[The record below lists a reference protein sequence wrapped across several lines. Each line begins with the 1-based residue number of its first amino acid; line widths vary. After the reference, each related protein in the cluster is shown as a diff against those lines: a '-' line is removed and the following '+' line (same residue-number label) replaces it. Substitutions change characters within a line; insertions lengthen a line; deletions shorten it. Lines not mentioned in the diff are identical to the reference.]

1 MNSVGRKYLNKFT
14 QADIDK
20 AVEEFDEIDYILPL
34 IYRDLVEIT
43 LPKYSDKAKQLMH
56 DSIIENI
63 QKIEGSV
70 AFDIFVEIFGLN
82 YVLSKVK
89 PKFLDVFQ
97 GLDPTCTATLPWQY
111 FLGTLYKN
119 DREKKFCTLSVKKT
133 EKAEISD
140 FERIIKIVPQE
151 FFVLIKRMQDPT
163 ISARA
168 SELLTIYTKLSLA
181 EDWGFQIENFKVE
194 NGTVDIYKNDLEISE
209 LKLDVLN
216 RLRNL
221 YLEFEKFVDKDM
233 YLEPDE
239 KELDWN
245 KLKEQCESFKAKII
259 DFRSRDLQ
267 LVSNF
272 NLEINKRYCTELRYL
287 LAINQENPLNPP
299 SSTNLNKLINGA
311 GLLKKIGKLQGG
323 YRVFCEFYKKW
334 IIEKIDTEQTVIGT
348 TSMNNKTTL
357 DNI

>member
-1 MNSVGRKYLNKFT
+1 MISDARKYLNKFN

-20 AVEEFDEIDYILPL
+20 AVQEFDEIDYILPL

-56 DSIIENI
+56 DAIIENI
-63 QKIEGSV
+63 EKIESSV

-82 YVLSKVK
+82 YVLSKEK

-97 GLDPTCTATLPWQY
+97 GLDPTCVATLPWQY
-111 FLGTLYKN
+111 FLGTLYKD
-119 DREKKFCTLSVKKT
+119 DREMKFCNLNLKKT
-133 EKAEISD
+133 QKAEISD
-140 FERIIKIVPQE
+140 FERIIKVVPQE

-168 SELLTIYTKLSLA
+168 SELLTMYTKLSLA
-181 EDWGFQIENFKVE
+181 EDWGFYIENYKVE
-194 NGTVDIYKNDLEISE
+194 NGSVDLDKNDLEISK
-209 LKLDVLN
+209 LKLEILT

-221 YLEFEKFVDKDM
+221 YSEFEKFVDKDM
-233 YLEPDE
+233 Y
-239 KELDWN
+239 KENNDKNLDWN
-245 KLKEQCESFKAKII
+245 KLKDQCESFKAKII

-272 NLEINKRYCTELRYL
+272 NLEINKRYCTELRYIL
-287 LAINQENPLNPP
+287 TINQENPINPP

-311 GLLKKIGKLQGG
+311 GLLKKIGKLKGG
-323 YRVFCEFYKKW
+323 YREFCEFYKKW
-334 IIEKIDTEQTVIGT
+334 IIEKIDNEQKVIGT

-357 DNI
+357 ENI